1 MSLETTATVTLGGKE
16 YVAKAV
22 PVAKLMKL
30 ARELSGVAESLQG
43 VDSTDTD
50 QVFEGI
56 VGQLGTSLDT
66 FFRTFIPTLQE
77 GLFEDEEKG
86 PSLPEIVEAVKT
98 VVTLNRID
106 TLGNFLRQLGLQVQ
120 LQTASR

>member
-1 MSLETTATVTLGGKE
+1 MILETTATVTLGGKE

-66 FFRTFIPTLQE
+66 FFRTFIPTLPE

>member
-1 MSLETTATVTLGGKE
+1 VSLETTATVTLGGKE

-22 PVAKLMKL
+22 PVAKLMRL

-43 VDSTDTD
+43 VDATDTD

-56 VGQLGTSLDT
+56 VGQLGTSLDA
-66 FFRTFIPTLQE
+66 FFRTFIPTLPK

-120 LQTASR
+120 LQTAYR